1 MTRLFL
7 VIFLVIGAVGLQAQ
21 IEPPRQK
28 IDRDYEVFKQ
38 QFDAEFQDKNT
49 IKPEVEKQPGRRGFY
64 APFELPAWLFEVWD
78 HAPGRTL
85 AIGISDPGMDS
96 IQGHRQALIR
106 ALGMVALSEKCR
118 IENVLDNYYLDK
130 EQRKTLGK
138 FNSFTN
144 LFAIKSFSYKSIS
157 IIQQEMT
164 SFGETILLIALTQDL
179 TTKLPD
185 GEVKLLIENF
195 ESEQTQ
201 TKKPF
206 IIGKVRSILQ
216 YPDSAGQLQTYT
228 WQKNIAPNVGEIE
241 SGTDSLVPFD
251 FEKSFTYRAPQ
262 VSPELKPTND
272 FSQYFTLE
280 QGLWDAWQSAV
291 INHLEQ
297 MDVFNSQV
305 KNLDEQL
312 GDQFQGLIRVI
323 FSGEGSFRISLAI
336 VEENQLLLEFE

>member
-38 QFDAEFQDKNT
+38 QFDAEFLEKNT
-49 IKPEVEKQPGRRGFY
+49 IKPEVEKQPGRRGYY
-64 APFELPAWLFEVWD
+64 APFDLPAWLFEVWD

-96 IQGHRQALIR
+96 IQGYRQALIR
-106 ALGMVALSEKCR
+106 AMGMVALSEKCR

-144 LFAIKSFSYKSIS
+144 LFAIKALSYKSIS
-157 IIQQEMT
+157 ILQQETT

-179 TTKLPD
+179 TAKLPD

-206 IIGKVRSILQ
+206 IIGKTRSTLQ
-216 YPDSAGQLQTYT
+216 YPDITGQRQIYT
-228 WQKNIAPNVGEIE
+228 WQKSFAPNVSEIE
-241 SGTDSLVPFD
+241 SGTDTLVPFN
-251 FEKSFTYRAPQ
+251 FEKSFTYRTPLTSNVQ
-262 VSPELKPTND
+262 TKSN

-291 INHLEQ
+291 VNHLEQ

-305 KNLDEQL
+305 KNLDEQA

-323 FSGEGSFRISLAI
+323 FSGEGSFRISRAI
-336 VEENQLLLEFE
+336 IEENQLRLEFE